1 MWSDSD
7 IPRCFGKWV
16 ELKSYFHFVT
26 PVSIFSYILF
36 MKVYADTSTIGGC
49 FDEEF
54 KKWSIALFEEYK
66 AGVQILV
73 LSDLTLQELELARKE
88 VREKINEVPESNR
101 LFIEVNDEAI
111 FLAENYINDGALTN
125 KSYNDA
131 LHIAL
136 ATLHH
141 ADVLAS
147 WNFKHIVN
155 LSRIRLYN
163 SINLRLGYRML
174 EIRTP
179 REILKPTEDEP
190 E

>member
-1 MWSDSD
+1 LWALNIYS
-7 IPRCFGKWV
+7 GEV
-16 ELKSYFHFVT
+16 LV
-26 PVSIFSYILF
+26 IFEV
-36 MKVYADTSTIGGC
+36 MKVYTDTSVIGGC

-54 KKWSIALFEEYK
+54 KEWSNALFQEFIMGTK
-66 AGVQILV
+66 QIM

-88 VREKINEVPESNR
+88 VREKVKEIPEQH
-101 LFIEVNDEAI
+101 LLGIGIEDEAI
-111 FLAENYINDGALTN
+111 RLAETYIYEGALTN

-136 ATLHH
+136 ATLNNS
-141 ADVLAS
+141 DVLAS

-155 LSRIRLYN
+155 LERIRLYN
-163 SINLRLGYRML
+163 SINLRLGYRMI

-179 REILKPTEDEP
+179 REILTFKGDEN

>member
-1 MWSDSD
+1 
-7 IPRCFGKWV
+7 
-16 ELKSYFHFVT
+16 
-26 PVSIFSYILF
+26 
-36 MKVYADTSTIGGC
+36 MKVYDDTSTVGGC

-54 KKWSIALFEEYK
+54 KEWSVYLFEEFK
-66 AGVQILV
+66 AGIKLIM
-73 LSDLTLQELELARKE
+73 LSDLTLQELELARTE

-101 LFIEVNDEAI
+101 IAIGITDEAI
-111 FLAENYINDGALTN
+111 ELAENYINKGALTN

-136 ATLHH
+136 ATLNN

-155 LSRIRLYN
+155 LNRIRLYN
-163 SINLRLGYRML
+163 SINLELGYRMI

-179 REILKPTEDEP
+179 REILNHQNNEQ
-190 E
+190 

>member
-1 MWSDSD
+1 
-7 IPRCFGKWV
+7 
-16 ELKSYFHFVT
+16 
-26 PVSIFSYILF
+26 

-49 FDEEF
+49 FDQEF
-54 KKWSIALFEEYK
+54 QEWSVALFEEFK
-66 AGVQILV
+66 AGTKTIV

-88 VREKINEVPESNR
+88 VREKISEIPKNNQLLIGIS
-101 LFIEVNDEAI
+101 DKAI
-111 FLAENYINDGALTN
+111 SLAEAYINDVALTN

-136 ATLHH
+136 ATLHY

-155 LSRIRLYN
+155 LNRIRPYN
-163 SINLRLGYRML
+163 FIKLRLGYRMI

-179 REILKPTEDEP
+179 REILNLFDDGRERIL
-190 E
+190 